1 MINKK
6 KGILFALLALVA
18 MFIVA
23 CQPEVVEVT
32 KIVTETEEVV
42 VTQVVEVEGE
52 TVVQEVVVTATPDPN
67 AVEEEPVME
76 EEVEMEPVTFY
87 QTDTSDIPELDPQ
100 IAEDATGITYIE
112 NLFVALTN
120 YDLETTEIVPEAATS
135 WEISEDGLTYTFAVR
150 TDIPWVNYNPAT
162 GETVQETDADGNPLF
177 VTANDF
183 VYGIKRACDPNTGGY
198 YSSVIAPIILG
209 CSDVL
214 NAEDPAAVP
223 QELIEQIGRAHV

>member
-76 EEVEMEPVTFY
+76 EEVEME
-87 QTDTSDIPELDPQ
+87 
-100 IAEDATGITYIE
+100 
-112 NLFVALTN
+112 
-120 YDLETTEIVPEAATS
+120 
-135 WEISEDGLTYTFAVR
+135 
-150 TDIPWVNYNPAT
+150 
-162 GETVQETDADGNPLF
+162 
-177 VTANDF
+177 
-183 VYGIKRACDPNTGGY
+183 
-198 YSSVIAPIILG
+198 
-209 CSDVL
+209 
-214 NAEDPAAVP
+214 
-223 QELIEQIGRAHV
+223 QIGRAHV